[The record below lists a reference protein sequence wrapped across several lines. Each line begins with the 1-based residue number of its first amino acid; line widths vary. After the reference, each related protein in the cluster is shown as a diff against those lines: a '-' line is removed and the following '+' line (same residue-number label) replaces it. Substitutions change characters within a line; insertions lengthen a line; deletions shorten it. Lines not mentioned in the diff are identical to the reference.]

1 MANLVYQFFGSGSFG
16 VPVSVVGVDA
26 GLTTPLFVIYQVLEF
41 CKVIPSDST
50 AVKYT

>member
-1 MANLVYQFFGSGSFG
+1 MANLVYQFWFWFFG

-26 GLTTPLFVIYQVLEF
+26 GLTLPSLLFTKSLNF